1 MQIPGALGAPLGCF
15 TKALEALAQ
24 DDTAYYRTLLDP
36 TVPVSREIFRAP
48 TQFYKAGIAFL
59 AWLNGAQDHF
69 TMPGGLQSARPIG
82 HYAQVFRLADQARLL
97 ARPDLAVRRMG
108 HLLAVNGIGT

>member
-1 MQIPGALGAPLGCF
+1 M
-15 TKALEALAQ
+15 AQ
-24 DDTAYYRTLLDP
+24 GDTATYRALLDP
-36 TVPVSREIFRAP
+36 TVPLSREIFRAP

-69 TMPGGLQSARPIG
+69 AMPGGLQSARSIG
-82 HYAQVFRLADQARLL
+82 HYAEVFRLADQARLL